1 MTNFLLV
8 GVLLGA
14 ITYISWMGY
23 WWLYLPGK
31 YRNWFSKSMGRL
43 FILDIAI
50 TVGAALFFGAVSGS
64 LIALIAAATLGMLGT
79 LTAIGI
85 RCCYLLKEFCKN
97 RKSTNK
103 EIQ

>member
-1 MTNFLLV
+1 MLNLLLV

-23 WWLYLPGK
+23 WWLYLPRK
-31 YRNWFSKSMGRL
+31 CRYWFSQSMGRL

-50 TVGAALFFGAVSGS
+50 TIGAALFFGAVSGS

-85 RCCYLLKEFCKN
+85 RCWYLLKEFCKD
-97 RKSTNK
+97 RKPEN
-103 EIQ
+103 